1 MFDEDKKR
9 AESGMSKT
17 VAPGYKGSN
26 PKTADLSG
34 GIQLNNMNTNQKPPS
49 SSGGLSKTT
58 KLGSANLPDDVMA
71 REKAA
76 MERKKAREDSIKK
89 AELEEQLE
97 AQEEQMRINKRE
109 QATANLKRNA
119 AQKASPSP
127 TKKKG
132 AGGFED
138 DDDP

>member
-97 AQEEQMRINKRE
+97 AQEE
-109 QATANLKRNA
+109 
-119 AQKASPSP
+119 
-127 TKKKG
+127 
-132 AGGFED
+132 
-138 DDDP
+138 

>member
-49 SSGGLSKTT
+49 SYGGLSKTT

-89 AELEEQLE
+89 AEFEEQLE